1 MKILNKNS
9 KNYIRSKN
17 RYFKVIFLI
26 YIYIYIIYHNNIIYM
41 DKKYK
46 FYKCIFIKLHYIYLT
61 IIL

>member
-9 KNYIRSKN
+9 KNYIRNKN

-46 FYKCIFIKLHYIYLT
+46 FYKCTFIKLHYIYFT